1 MNGGKTKHPHKDRGK
16 CGETGTNPARA
27 GQPRLPAGFDFRIGQ
42 I

>member
-1 MNGGKTKHPHKDRGK
+1 MNGGKTKHPDKDSGK

-27 GQPRLPAGFDFRIGQ
+27 GPPRCQPVFDFRIGR